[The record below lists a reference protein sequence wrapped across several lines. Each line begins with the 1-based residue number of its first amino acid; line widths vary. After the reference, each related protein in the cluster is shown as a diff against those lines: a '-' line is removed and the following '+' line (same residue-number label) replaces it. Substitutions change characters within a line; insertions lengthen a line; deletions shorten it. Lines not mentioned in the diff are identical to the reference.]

1 MKLGYLRS
9 EKHKWIGTLVG
20 CLLVPAFILLFFPPR
35 LERQLSAL
43 CRVEACRVYRLTT
56 AEGDTLFFSSATDS
70 TLTDLSTQ
78 RECAT
83 ANDTVRRMGFFVS
96 ETGDVVTALAEK
108 TAVPGGEAFRKILAN
123 EKQRLER
130 LHRILTDQLEEL
142 EDYAHTH
149 SVTDEGYNDVMTLR
163 ENYIR
168 RHAET
173 DSLLRITERAL
184 APDGHFRISRE
195 ETFTVRYV
203 CPDDSGNTSLYCLPA
218 RSVVRSGELLLLG
231 TTGELPPFATY
242 LSVYL
247 LSPRRWCPSPDRL
260 LLGLPQ
266 AALDAPDAAAQL
278 PDAIETETMKGC
290 TYAADGSAA
299 VNRLGRLTGIVSGGR
314 IHDASAVA
322 RLLYGN
328 RSYPLRLLSNI
339 GKRTARFFTF
349 KEPERPCATEDAEK
363 QIPRNIDGYAGT
375 RHQYGHKTYGT
386 GTYCGRLAGGKPE
399 GFGYMLYRGG
409 DRYEG
414 HWKQGRREGYGL
426 LTDTAGRAVCGI
438 WQADTLQTG
447 TVCKGDSLYRGEL
460 NARLL
465 PDGYGSLSAGEGY
478 LYQGEW
484 KDGIR
489 QGFGISI
496 EKRQIVKCG
505 AWRDNRFHGERMVYT
520 ADRVYGIDISR
531 YQHEIGKKRYG
542 IDWKRLRITHLGT
555 FGNKRI
561 HGTVNYPV
569 SFVYVKTTQGTG
581 IKNRYYAADIA
592 QARRH
597 GIAAGAYHF
606 FSTRTGG
613 RQQADFF
620 LKTAR
625 PQRGDLPPMLDLEPE
640 DRQIAAMGGQEK
652 MFAEVLAWLR
662 TVKGRCGTL
671 PVLYVSQIF
680 VNKYL
685 QHAPEELH
693 EYPVWIA
700 RYGAFRPYV
709 KLKYWQLAPNG
720 RVAGIKGNVDIN
732 LFSGTHEQFD
742 AYRRTAA
749 VK

>member
-1 MKLGYLRS
+1 MKFGSLRS
-9 EKHKWIGTLVG
+9 KKRKWVGPLVG
-20 CLLVPAFILLFFPPR
+20 CLIVPALFLLFFPPR

-43 CRVEACRVYRLTT
+43 CRVEACSVYSLAT

-70 TLTDLSTQ
+70 TLTGLSTQ
-78 RECAT
+78 RESA
-83 ANDTVRRMGFFVS
+83 ASDTVRRMGFFVS
-96 ETGDVVTALAEK
+96 ETGNVVTALAEK
-108 TAVPGGEAFRKILAN
+108 TVVPENGNFQKILTN
-123 EKQRLER
+123 EKQRLTR

-142 EDYAHTH
+142 EEYAHTH

-168 RHAET
+168 RHTET
-173 DSLLRITERAL
+173 ESLLRITERAL
-184 APDGHFRISRE
+184 ASDGDFRIHRE

-203 CPDDSGNTSLYCLPA
+203 CPDDSGNTSLYCLPGRKVA
-218 RSVVRSGELLLLG
+218 RRDGLMLLS

-247 LSPRRWCPSPDRL
+247 LSPRHWCPSADRL
-260 LLGLPQ
+260 FLGLPQ
-266 AALDAPDAAAQL
+266 TALDAPDAVALL
-278 PDAIETETMKGC
+278 PDAIEVKALDGC
-290 TYAADGSAA
+290 TYTADGSA
-299 VNRLGRLTGIVSGGR
+299 VINRLGRLTGIVADGR

-322 RLLYGN
+322 RLLYEH

-339 GKRTARFFTF
+339 GKKAIRFFTF
-349 KEPERPCATEDAEK
+349 KEPEKPCATEDAEK
-363 QIPRNIDGYAGT
+363 QMPRNIDGYAGT
-375 RHQYGHKTYGT
+375 RHLYGRKTYGT
-386 GTYCGRLAGGKPE
+386 GTYCGRLTEGKPE
-399 GFGYMLYRGG
+399 GFGYMLYREGN
-409 DRYEG
+409 RYEG
-414 HWKQGRREGYGL
+414 HWKLGRREGYGL
-426 LTDTAGRAVCGI
+426 LTDTTGRTVCGI
-438 WQADTLQTG
+438 WQADTLRAG
-447 TVCKGDSLYRGEL
+447 NISKGDSLYTGEL
-460 NARLL
+460 NSRLR
-465 PDGYGSLSAGEGY
+465 PNGYGCLSAGEGY

-484 KDGIR
+484 NDGIR
-489 QGFGISI
+489 EGFGISI

-505 AWRDNRFHGERMVYT
+505 TWRNNRFHGERMVYT

-542 IDWKRLRITHLGT
+542 INWKRLRITHLGT

-569 SFVYVKTTQGTG
+569 SFVYVKSTQGTS
-581 IKNRYYAADIA
+581 IRNRYYAADIA
-592 QARRH
+592 QARRQ
-597 GIAAGAYHF
+597 GIATGAYHF
-606 FSTRTGG
+606 FSTRTTG

-652 MFAEVLAWLR
+652 MFAEVLTWLR
-662 TVKGRCGTL
+662 TVRKHCGTL
-671 PVLYVSQIF
+671 PVLYVSQLF

-685 QHAPEELH
+685 QQAPEELH

-720 RVAGIKGNVDIN
+720 RVAGIRGYVDIN
-732 LFSGTHEQFD
+732 LFSGTHEQFEV
-742 AYRRTAA
+742 YRRAAA